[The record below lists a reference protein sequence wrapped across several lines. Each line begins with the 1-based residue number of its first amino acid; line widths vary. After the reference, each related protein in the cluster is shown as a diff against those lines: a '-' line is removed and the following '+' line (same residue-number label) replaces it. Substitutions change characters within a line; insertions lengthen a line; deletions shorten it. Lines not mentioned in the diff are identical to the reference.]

1 MINTDA
7 VPLLRDARVLGLVCT
22 GHFISHFYQIILPPL
37 FLFFRAEFDVSYAT
51 LGLTVTFFMGA
62 NGLSQVPTGFLVDRI
77 GARVV
82 LVGGLFLE
90 AIAIGC
96 MAVVPSFHWIV
107 GLAFLA
113 GLGHSVF
120 HPANYAI
127 LSASVDEGRMARAF
141 SLHSFAGFLGTA
153 ISPLTII
160 FLATL
165 WGWRWA
171 LAFAAVAGIATAF
184 AILAGGGVLKDD
196 SASRGS
202 EAAAAGGAFSLK
214 DGLKLLVSPP
224 MMMMFLFWV
233 TTSLAQSGISSFAVV
248 AIVAMYGTSVTLAGW
263 VLTGYLFAVAGG
275 ILVGGVL
282 AERTTRHNLIA
293 GVAFALAAWIIALV
307 GLVSLPIFLIGGLFA
322 LVGLCLGMV
331 MPARDMMVRAAAPRG
346 ATGKA
351 FGFMAAGGS
360 VGGVVTPPLFGW
372 MVDRGEPQGIFWI
385 MAIFMVIA
393 IVTVLPRKRK
403 SSLT

>member
-1 MINTDA
+1 
-7 VPLLRDARVLGLVCT
+7 
-22 GHFISHFYQIILPPL
+22 
-37 FLFFRAEFDVSYAT
+37 
-51 LGLTVTFFMGA
+51 MG
-62 NGLSQVPTGFLVDRI
+62 
-77 GARVV
+77 
-82 LVGGLFLE
+82 
-90 AIAIGC
+90 
-96 MAVVPSFHWIV
+96 
-107 GLAFLA
+107 
-113 GLGHSVF
+113 
-120 HPANYAI
+120 
-127 LSASVDEGRMARAF
+127 RAF

-171 LAFAAVAGIATAF
+171 LGLAAVVGIATAF

-202 EAAAAGGAFSLK
+202 AAAGDAVSLK

-224 MMMMFLFWV
+224 MMTMFLFWV
-233 TTSLAQSGISSFAVV
+233 TTSLAQSGISSFSVV

-275 ILVGGVL
+275 ILVGGAL
-282 AERTTRHNLIA
+282 ADRTTRHNLIA
-293 GVAFALAAWIIALV
+293 CVAFALTAGMIALV
-307 GLVSLPIFLIGGLFA
+307 GLLSLPIFLIVGLFV

-360 VGGVVTPPLFGW
+360 VGGIVTPPLFGW
-372 MVDRGEPQGIFWI
+372 MVDQGEPQGVFWI

-393 IVTVLPRKRK
+393 IATVLPRKRE
-403 SSLT
+403 SSVT

>member
-1 MINTDA
+1 MINADTA
-7 VPLLRDARVLGLVCT
+7 PLRRDARVLGLVCT

-37 FLFFRAEFDVSYAT
+37 FLFLRAEFDVSYAA

-62 NGLSQVPTGFLVDRI
+62 NGLSQVPAGFLVDRV
-77 GARVV
+77 GARFV

-90 AIAIGC
+90 ASAIGC
-96 MAVVPSFHWIV
+96 MAVVPSFPWIL
-107 GLAFLA
+107 GLAFVA

-127 LSASVDEGRMARAF
+127 LSSSVDEGRMGRAF

-171 LAFAAVAGIATAF
+171 LGLAAVVGIATAF

-202 EAAAAGGAFSLK
+202 AAAGDAVSLK

-224 MMMMFLFWV
+224 MMTMFLFWV
-233 TTSLAQSGISSFAVV
+233 TTSLAQSGISSFSVV

-275 ILVGGVL
+275 ILVGGAL
-282 AERTTRHNLIA
+282 ADRTTRHNLIA
-293 GVAFALAAWIIALV
+293 CVAFALTAGMIALV
-307 GLVSLPIFLIGGLFA
+307 GLLSLPIFLIVGLFV

-360 VGGVVTPPLFGW
+360 VGGIVTPPLFGW
-372 MVDRGEPQGIFWI
+372 MVDQGEPQGVFWI

-393 IVTVLPRKRK
+393 IATVLPRKRE
-403 SSLT
+403 SSVT

>member
-1 MINTDA
+1 MTNGATI
-7 VPLLRDARVLGLVCT
+7 PLRRDAQVLGLVCT

-37 FLFFRAEFDVSYAT
+37 FVFLRAEFDVSYAA
-51 LGLTVTFFMGA
+51 LGLTVTLFMGA
-62 NGLSQVPTGFLVDRI
+62 NGVSQVPTGFLVDRI

-82 LVGGLFLE
+82 LVGGLLLE
-90 AIAIGC
+90 AAAIGL
-96 MAVVPSFHWIV
+96 MAVVPTFHWILV
-107 GLAFLA
+107 LAFLA

-127 LSASVDEGRMARAF
+127 LSSSVDEARMGRAF

-153 ISPLTII
+153 MSPLTLI
-160 FLATL
+160 FFATL

-171 LAFAAVAGIATAF
+171 LGLAAVVGIATAF
-184 AILAGGGVLKDD
+184 AILASSGVLKDD
-196 SASRGS
+196 SAPKGS
-202 EAAAAGGAFSLK
+202 TAVGGNPGSLK

-224 MMMMFLFWV
+224 MVMMFLFWV
-233 TTSLAQSGISSFAVV
+233 TTSLAQSGISSFSVV
-248 AIVAMYGTSVTLAGW
+248 AIVAMYDTTVTLAGW

-275 ILVGGVL
+275 ILVGGAL
-282 AERTTRHNLIA
+282 ADRTTRHDLIA
-293 GVAFALAAWIIALV
+293 CLAFALTAAVIALV
-307 GLVSLPIFLIGGLFA
+307 GLVPLPIYLIIGLFS
-322 LVGLCLGMV
+322 LVGLCMGVV
-331 MPARDMMVRAAAPRG
+331 MPARDMMVRAAAPSG

-372 MVDRGEPQGIFWI
+372 MVDQGEPQGIFWI

-393 IVTVLPRKRK
+393 IATVLPRKGT
-403 SSLT
+403 SA

>member
-1 MINTDA
+1 MINADTA
-7 VPLLRDARVLGLVCT
+7 PLRRDARVLGLVCT

-37 FLFFRAEFDVSYAT
+37 FLFLRAEFDVSYAA

-62 NGLSQVPTGFLVDRI
+62 NGISQVPTGFLVDRI

-90 AIAIGC
+90 AMAIGC
-96 MAVVPSFHWIV
+96 MAVVPSFHWIL
-107 GLAFLA
+107 GLAFVA

-127 LSASVDEGRMARAF
+127 LSSSVDEGRMGRAF
-141 SLHSFAGFLGTA
+141 SLHSFAGFMGTA

-171 LAFAAVAGIATAF
+171 LGLAAVVGIATAF

-202 EAAAAGGAFSLK
+202 ATAAGGAVSLK

-224 MMMMFLFWV
+224 MMTMFLFWV
-233 TTSLAQSGISSFAVV
+233 TTSLAQSGISSFSVV

-275 ILVGGVL
+275 ILVGGAL
-282 AERTTRHNLIA
+282 ADRTTRHNLIA
-293 GVAFALAAWIIALV
+293 CVAFALTAGMIALV
-307 GLVSLPIFLIGGLFA
+307 GLVPLPIFLIVGLFA

-372 MVDRGEPQGIFWI
+372 MVDQGEPQGVFWI

-393 IVTVLPRKRK
+393 IATVLPRKRK
-403 SSLT
+403 SSAT

>member
-1 MINTDA
+1 MTNAATI
-7 VPLLRDARVLGLVCT
+7 PLRRDARVLGLVCT

-37 FLFFRAEFDVSYAT
+37 FLFLRAEFGVSYAA

-62 NGLSQVPTGFLVDRI
+62 NGFSQVPAGFLVDRV

-90 AIAIGC
+90 ATAIGC
-96 MAVVPSFHWIV
+96 MAVVPSFPWIL
-107 GLAFLA
+107 GLAFVA

-127 LSASVDEGRMARAF
+127 LSSSVDEGRMGRAF

-153 ISPLTII
+153 ISPLTVI

-171 LAFAAVAGIATAF
+171 LGLAAVVGIATAF
-184 AILAGGGVLKDD
+184 AIVAGGGVLKDD
-196 SASRGS
+196 SAPRGS
-202 EAAAAGGAFSLK
+202 AAADGDAVSLK
-214 DGLKLLVSPP
+214 EGLKLLVSPP
-224 MMMMFLFWV
+224 MMMMFFFWV
-233 TTSLAQSGISSFAVV
+233 TTSLAQSGISSFSVV
-248 AIVAMYGTSVTLAGW
+248 AIVAMYDATVTLAGW

-275 ILVGGVL
+275 ILVGGAL
-282 AERTTRHNLIA
+282 ADRTTRHNLIA
-293 GVAFALAAWIIALV
+293 CVAFAVTAAMIALV
-307 GLVSLPIFLIGGLFA
+307 GLVALPIYLIIGLFT

-351 FGFMAAGGS
+351 FGFMAAGGA

-372 MVDRGEPQGIFWI
+372 MVDQGEPQGIFWI
-385 MAIFMVIA
+385 MAIFMVVA
-393 IVTVLPRKRK
+393 MATVLPRKRK
-403 SSLT
+403 SSAT

>member
-1 MINTDA
+1 MTNAATI
-7 VPLLRDARVLGLVCT
+7 PLRRDARVLGLVCT

-37 FLFFRAEFDVSYAT
+37 FLFLRAEFDVSYAV
-51 LGLTVTFFMGA
+51 LGLTVTLFMGA
-62 NGLSQVPTGFLVDRI
+62 NGVSQVPTGFLVDRV
-77 GARVV
+77 GARVI

-90 AIAIGC
+90 ATAIGL
-96 MAVVPSFHWIV
+96 MAVVPSFEWILL
-107 GLAFLA
+107 LAFLA

-127 LSASVDEGRMARAF
+127 LSSSVDEGRMGRAF

-171 LAFAAVAGIATAF
+171 LGLAAVVGIATAF
-184 AILAGGGVLKDD
+184 AILASGAVLKDD
-196 SASRGS
+196 STPRGS
-202 EAAAAGGAFSLK
+202 TAAGGDAASLT
-214 DGLKLLVSPP
+214 DGLKLLVSRP

-233 TTSLAQSGISSFAVV
+233 TTSLAQSGISSFSVV
-248 AIVAMYGTSVTLAGW
+248 AIVAMYDTTVTLAGW
-263 VLTGYLFAVAGG
+263 VLSAYLFAVAGG
-275 ILVGGVL
+275 ILVGGAL
-282 AERTTRHNLIA
+282 ADRTTRHNLIA
-293 GVAFALAAWIIALV
+293 CVAFLVTAAMIALV
-307 GLVSLPIFLIGGLFA
+307 GLVSLPIYLIIGLFA
-322 LVGLCLGMV
+322 LVGLCLGLV
-331 MPARDMMVRAAAPRG
+331 MPARDMMVRAAAPPG

-360 VGGVVTPPLFGW
+360 VGGIVTPPLFGW
-372 MVDRGEPQGIFWI
+372 MLDQGDPQGIFWI

-393 IVTVLPRKRK
+393 VATVLPGKK
-403 SSLT
+403 TSET

>member
-1 MINTDA
+1 MTKA
-7 VPLLRDARVLGLVCT
+7 ATVPLRRDARVLGLVCT
-22 GHFISHFYQIILPPL
+22 GHFVSHFYQIILPPL
-37 FLFFRAEFDVSYAT
+37 FLFLKAEFDASYAV

-62 NGLSQVPTGFLVDRI
+62 NGISQVPTGFLVDRI

-82 LVGGLFLE
+82 LVGGLLIE
-90 AIAIGC
+90 ASAIGL
-96 MAVVPSFHWIV
+96 MAVVPSFHWIIV
-107 GLAFLA
+107 LAFVA

-127 LSASVDEGRMARAF
+127 LSSSVDEGRMGRAF
-141 SLHSFAGFLGTA
+141 SLHSFAGFAGTA

-171 LAFAAVAGIATAF
+171 LGLAGVVGIATAF
-184 AILAGGGVLKDD
+184 ALLAAGDVLGDD
-196 SASRGS
+196 SAPRGS
-202 EAAAAGGAFSLK
+202 VTTDGDAVSLK

-233 TTSLAQSGISSFAVV
+233 ATSLAQSGISSFSVV
-248 AIVAMYGTSVTLAGW
+248 AIVAMYDTSVTLAGW

-282 AERTTRHNLIA
+282 ADRTTRHNLIA
-293 GVAFALAAWIIALV
+293 CVAFALTAAMIALV
-307 GLVSLPIFLIGGLFA
+307 GLVRLPIFLIMGLFA

-331 MPARDMMVRAAAPRG
+331 TPARDMMARAAAPRG
-346 ATGKA
+346 AAGKV
-351 FGFMAAGGS
+351 FGFMAAGGA

-385 MAIFMVIA
+385 MAIFIVIA
-393 IVTVLPRKRK
+393 IATVMPRKDK
-403 SSLT
+403 SSVT

>member
-37 FLFFRAEFDVSYAT
+37 FLFFRAEFDVSYAA

-202 EAAAAGGAFSLK
+202 EAAAGGAFSLK

-224 MMMMFLFWV
+224 MMMMPSRLYFL
-233 TTSLAQSGISSFAVV
+233 
-248 AIVAMYGTSVTLAGW
+248 
-263 VLTGYLFAVAGG
+263 
-275 ILVGGVL
+275 
-282 AERTTRHNLIA
+282 
-293 GVAFALAAWIIALV
+293 
-307 GLVSLPIFLIGGLFA
+307 
-322 LVGLCLGMV
+322 
-331 MPARDMMVRAAAPRG
+331 
-346 ATGKA
+346 
-351 FGFMAAGGS
+351 
-360 VGGVVTPPLFGW
+360 
-372 MVDRGEPQGIFWI
+372 
-385 MAIFMVIA
+385 
-393 IVTVLPRKRK
+393 TVLMTASNCSFVLDK
-403 SSLT
+403 SI